1 MRNELHRLSATL
13 VLSQYL
19 LYHLGTMIKCMLG
32 NTDETNDYRV
42 AYTALQHSACTRR
55 TAWSCA
61 TSRSYSTRTVG
72 RSRLQAASILTSS
85 TESSVGQV
93 RYGWLFSD
101 QIRCLVTSP
110 RECIAGEL

>member
-13 VLSQYL
+13 VLSQDL

-61 TSRSYSTRTVG
+61 TSRSYSTRTG
-72 RSRLQAASILTSS
+72 TQSSPGSIHPY
-85 TESSVGQV
+85 E
-93 RYGWLFSD
+93 FD
-101 QIRCLVTSP
+101 
-110 RECIAGEL
+110 